1 MITLLI
7 PTRNRA
13 HTLRRV
19 GESFYTQRLVT
30 EIIFV
35 DDGGGDDSHDVIAH
49 LAQRYPHVATRVIRH
64 EKRQGAAASRID
76 GYRNAT
82 NDYVLYCDDDIYL
95 MPGYAET
102 CLEKMRATGA
112 DIVSGRVI
120 HKRSDQTPEAA
131 VAAFGLG
138 TSSEPPFRR
147 LVCEFRPNARFEGDL
162 ALPLTNPAILTRRST
177 LERYGYDP
185 FYSRGNGYREESDF
199 QMNVF
204 VNGGTILMTNAAHGV
219 ELSKQ
224 ENSTGGQR
232 VNRLQQ
238 LYWSVFYTAYF
249 YRKYYDRYAERVGL
263 RTPRR
268 AAVAVFAGYRTYMLF
283 VRPVLRLAGNALSRL
298 GRKPASAHRAEA
310 PPFGSRT
317 AEHRE

>member
-1 MITLLI
+1 MITLLV

-19 GESFYTQRLVT
+19 GESFYTQRLVS

-35 DDGGGDDSHDVIAH
+35 DDGGSDDTHDVIAR
-49 LAQRYPHVATRVIRH
+49 LAQRFPHVATRVIRH
-64 EKRQGAAASRID
+64 EERQGAAASRID

-82 NDYVLYCDDDIYL
+82 NDYVMYCDDDICL

-102 CLEKMRATGA
+102 CLAKMQATGA

-120 HKRSDQTPEAA
+120 HKRTDQTPEAA

-147 LVCEFRPNARFEGDL
+147 LVCEFRPNARFDGDL

-177 LERYGYDP
+177 LERYGYDA

-238 LYWSVFYTAYF
+238 LYWSIYYTNYF

-263 RTPRR
+263 RMPRQT
-268 AAVAVFAGYRTYMLF
+268 AVAVFAGYRAYMLF
-283 VRPVLRLAGNALSRL
+283 VRPALRLTEEVVSRL
-298 GRKPASAHRAEA
+298 RPRRASAHQVDTL
-310 PPFGSRT
+310 PFGSRT
-317 AEHRE
+317 AERRE

>member
-19 GESFYTQRLVT
+19 GDSFYTQRLVS
-30 EIIFV
+30 EIIFI
-35 DDGGGDDSHDVIAH
+35 DDGGSDDTHEVIAR
-49 LAQRYPHVATRVIRH
+49 LAQRFPHVTTRVIRH
-64 EKRQGAAASRID
+64 EQRQGAAASRID
-76 GYRNAT
+76 GYRHAT
-82 NDYVLYCDDDIYL
+82 NDYVMYCDDDIHL

-102 CLEKMRATGA
+102 CLAKMQATGA

-120 HKRSDQTPEAA
+120 HKRADQTPEAA
-131 VAAFGLG
+131 VAAFGFG
-138 TSSEPPFRR
+138 TSAEPPFRR
-147 LVCEFRPNARFEGDL
+147 LVCEFRPNARFEGDIT
-162 ALPLTNPAILTRRST
+162 LPLTNPAILTRRDT
-177 LERYGYDP
+177 LERFGYDP

-204 VNGGTILMTNAAHGV
+204 VNGGKILMTNAAHGV

-238 LYWSVFYTAYF
+238 LYWSVYYTSYF

-263 RTPRR
+263 RTPRQI
-268 AAVAVFAGYRTYMLF
+268 AVAIFAGYRAYMLF
-283 VRPVLRLAGNALSRL
+283 VRPALRLAAATVTRLRRPSLSA
-298 GRKPASAHRAEA
+298 GR
-310 PPFGSRT
+310 SRT
-317 AEHRE
+317 LPIGHRPAERRE